1 MKSRIRLSTIT
12 FISVLLLLA
21 TGCSAQDASEQGAM
35 TITDDANR
43 TIIIEGKVERI
54 ISLAPS
60 NTEMLFALGLG
71 ERVVGVSK
79 YCNYPAE
86 AADIDKIGTLREL
99 DYEKIIE
106 LAPDVIL
113 GGGLTSEEDIAKM
126 EEIGLSVVVLAASDL
141 DGVFAN
147 IELVGKLTGV
157 EKEAERLVTQLRTK
171 LDNLLAKIETVSHKP
186 RVFLEIS
193 SSLYTV
199 APDTFMGAF
208 VDLAGGVN
216 IAADSETSWPQFSAE
231 EIIERDPEV
240 IILADTDIEVTA
252 EMVKT
257 RPGWENITAIK
268 NDAVHN
274 INADIITRPGPRMID
289 GLEVLTRMIHPE
301 LFD

>member
-1 MKSRIRLSTIT
+1 MKSRFCLSTIT
-12 FISVLLLLA
+12 FMSVLLLLA
-21 TGCSAQDASEQGAM
+21 VGCGTQGASEPGTV
-35 TITDDANR
+35 TITDDADR
-43 TIIIEGKVERI
+43 TVTIEGKVERI

-60 NTEMLFALGLG
+60 STEMLFALGLG

-79 YCNYPAE
+79 YCDYPAE
-86 AADIDKIGTLREL
+86 AADKEKIGTLREL

-106 LAPDVIL
+106 LAPDLIL
-113 GGGLTSEEDIAKM
+113 GAGLTSEEAIAKM
-126 EEIGLSVVVLAASDL
+126 DELGLSVVVLAASDL
-141 DGVFAN
+141 EGVFAN
-147 IELVGKLTGV
+147 IEMVGQITGA
-157 EKEAERLVTQLRTK
+157 EKESEKLIAELRAK
-171 LDNLLAKIETVSHKP
+171 LDNLLAKIENVSHKP

-199 APDTFMGAF
+199 GPDTFMGAF
-208 VDLAGGVN
+208 IDLAGGVN

-240 IILADTDIEVTA
+240 IVLADTDLEVTA
-252 EMVKT
+252 EMVKA

-274 INADIITRPGPRMID
+274 IDSNIITRPGPRMID
-289 GLEVLTRMIHPE
+289 GLEVLTRIIHPE